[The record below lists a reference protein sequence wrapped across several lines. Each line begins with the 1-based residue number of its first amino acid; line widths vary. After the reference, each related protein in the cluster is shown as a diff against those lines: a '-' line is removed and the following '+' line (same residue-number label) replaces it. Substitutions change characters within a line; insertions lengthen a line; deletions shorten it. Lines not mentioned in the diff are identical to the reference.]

1 MHDAVGAL
9 TRFFG
14 NDQFDF
20 EIQLVLAQDEV
31 PVVALGADEAPVPLG
46 WCTWLRT
53 APLDRDPDD
62 AIFTL

>member
-1 MHDAVGAL
+1 MNRFTPAVPVV
-9 TRFFG
+9 
-14 NDQFDF
+14 
-20 EIQLVLAQDEV
+20 LVLSAWS
-31 PVVALGADEAPVPLG
+31 VVALGADEAPVPLG